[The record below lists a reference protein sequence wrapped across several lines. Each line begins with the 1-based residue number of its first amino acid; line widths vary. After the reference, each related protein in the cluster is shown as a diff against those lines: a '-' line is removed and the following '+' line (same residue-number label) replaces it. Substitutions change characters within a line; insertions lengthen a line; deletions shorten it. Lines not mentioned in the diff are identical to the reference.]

1 MSIITHQLLVA
12 EDTLWKLAVSLMR
25 SWLGWKSRRR
35 PIETRI
41 ITMIGSLI
49 GEVYT
54 RLRDEGGS
62 LAVFPASG

>member
-12 EDTLWKLAVSLMR
+12 EDTLWKLVVGLMR
-25 SWLGWKSRRR
+25 SWLGWKSRCR

-49 GEVYT
+49 GEVDT